1 MSCRKS
7 ERLDM
12 SGTNQNCG
20 YSVEDLL
27 DQADKHFEACHFRAA
42 VMEAFVALEEQIN
55 HVVFTNLRKIDGF
68 PDELVE
74 WLILKTR
81 MDVAARIH
89 PIGEAALGKP
99 IGKGTEL
106 FKRYTA
112 AKKIRNRVSH
122 TAEKVTKNEAK
133 QVIRTVRDW
142 LTYLANYE
150 AAFPAVHENPIA
162 QEFLAQFS
170 LLESKFRLRKPDGSI
185 KTFIE
190 AVKAARDQKLLSEV
204 EAHEILRVNEMRNN
218 LFHNSQKYPGEIAKA
233 LDRINPVL
241 SKLKGKEF

>member
-1 MSCRKS
+1 
-7 ERLDM
+7 M
-12 SGTNQNCG
+12 SGTNQKRG
-20 YSVEDLL
+20 HSVDELM
-27 DQADKHFEACHFRAA
+27 DQADEHLEACHFRAA

-55 HVVFTNLRKIDGF
+55 HVVFTNLKKINGF

-74 WLILKTR
+74 WLRLKTR

-89 PIGEAALGKP
+89 PIGEAALGTP

-142 LTYLANYE
+142 LTYLANIE
-150 AAFPAVHENPIA
+150 AASPAVHEKPIA
-162 QEFLAQFS
+162 QEFLARFS
-170 LLESKFRLRKPDGSI
+170 LLESRFRLRKPDGSI
-185 KTFIE
+185 TTFIE
-190 AVKAARDQKLLSEV
+190 AVKAARDQNLLSEV
-204 EAHEILRVNEMRNN
+204 EAREIQFFSKTRNE
-218 LFHNSQKYPGEIAKA
+218 LAHALPKDHHEIAKA
-233 LDRINPVL
+233 LDRINPIL
-241 SKLKGKEF
+241 NKMKGREFGFRKPE